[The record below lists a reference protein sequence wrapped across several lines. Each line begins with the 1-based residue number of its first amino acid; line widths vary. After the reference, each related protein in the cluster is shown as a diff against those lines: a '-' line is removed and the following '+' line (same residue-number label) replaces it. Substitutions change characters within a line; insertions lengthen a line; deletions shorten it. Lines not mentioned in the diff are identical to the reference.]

1 MGQLS
6 IDGNDDLAIELEKII
21 PSDLKNIKLN
31 QSKYYFL
38 TNEKGGIYDD
48 LIVTKVEKGF
58 SIILNAACK
67 NNDFTIIKK
76 ALKDKFKLTL
86 HNDLSLIALQG
97 PESPKILEK
106 LIKGVSIL
114 KFMNGKKFHY
124 NNNFIYITRSG
135 YTGEDGFEIS
145 LPNDLAEDFVKK
157 LIDTAGGISVVAHP
171 YRRIYLEDDDVG
183 SDAYDVMLE
192 RASTNP
198 MILYTDAVEVLNS
211 RGTQRENAFANDVA
225 EKFGKPSTGAS
236 DAHRPEDLGK
246 FATEFHCPINGL
258 EDFISEFKSKRFHK
272 ITLNGV

>member
-1 MGQLS
+1 MIIDIHTHTSLNSDDSILEIEELIYEAKRVGLDGICVTDHDRFWASDELAKLS
-6 IDGNDDLAIELEKII
+6 KLHKFLVI
-21 PSDLKNIKLN
+21 PGCEIT
-31 QSKYYFL
+31 
-38 TNEKGGIYDD
+38 TNEGHMLVYG
-48 LIVTKVEKGF
+48 
-58 SIILNAACK
+58 
-67 NNDFTIIKK
+67 
-76 ALKDKFKLTL
+76 LKEYVFGM
-86 HNDLSLIALQG
+86 HRAS
-97 PESPKILEK
+97 
-106 LIKGVSIL
+106 
-114 KFMNGKKFHY
+114 
-124 NNNFIYITRSG
+124 
-135 YTGEDGFEIS
+135 
-145 LPNDLAEDFVKK
+145 FVKK